1 MTFAIFFI
9 LFLGLF
15 IVVLNILPV
24 AGALSPAIASSIS
37 LIIGYMK
44 AWNFLLPIDTLFICV
59 GTVLTFHIAV
69 WGWQALKWVVSVL
82 RGNQSGS

>member
-1 MTFAIFFI
+1 
-9 LFLGLF
+9 
-15 IVVLNILPV
+15 
-24 AGALSPAIASSIS
+24 

-59 GTVLTFHIAV
+59 GTVLTFHIAI